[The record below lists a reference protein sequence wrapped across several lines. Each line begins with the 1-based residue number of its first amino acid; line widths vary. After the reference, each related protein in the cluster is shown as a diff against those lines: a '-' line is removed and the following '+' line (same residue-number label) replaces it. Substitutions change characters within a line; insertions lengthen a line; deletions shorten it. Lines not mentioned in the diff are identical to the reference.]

1 MFGEFDYDRVVKDP
15 SVFSEGRLPAHSDH
29 VAYRSEA
36 EAAAGVTSLR
46 LPLDGVWR
54 FHYAKNMQDAP
65 EGFWQAG
72 TDVSGWDTIRVPA
85 HIQTEGYDKPAYVN
99 IQYPWDGIEEVK
111 DGEKPEF
118 FDPVADYV
126 LDFTLPAYFAAAG
139 GRTCISFQ
147 GVESAFALWVNG
159 QYIGY
164 SEDSFT
170 PADFDLTEVLAEGV
184 NRLAVRVW
192 KWSTGSW
199 FEDQDFYRF
208 SGIFRSVFLY
218 LQPKAAVTDLSVVT
232 VPESDIRAD
241 SADSHSGSGRWTVQ
255 IRAKVTGSGKITA
268 EGGHLGRAETAFAAA
283 DEEDGAEGA
292 DGTGTVSLALE
303 IRDPQLWSAE
313 KPCLYALV
321 LKVYDDAGELTQV
334 IPQTVGFRVFGLR
347 DGLMTLNGKRIV
359 FHGVN
364 RHDFNS
370 RTGRVPDR
378 AQLERDII
386 LMKQNNINAVRT
398 SHYPNDS
405 ALYELCDRYGLYVID
420 ETNMETHE
428 TWDSV
433 FKGQA
438 GPDHFLPGDHTEYAP
453 MLLDR
458 VNSIYQRD
466 KNHPCILLWSCG
478 NESFGGPVIR
488 DMAARFRE
496 LDSRRLVH
504 YEGIN
509 FDRRYPE
516 TSDIESQMYT
526 PAAQIEAFLREHPE
540 KPFIC
545 CEYTHAMG
553 NSCGGMHKY
562 TDLEKREP
570 RYQGGFIWDWA
581 DQSLYKKAPDGS
593 WFQAYGG
600 DHGERPT
607 DYSFSGNGIV
617 YGGDHAPSPKM
628 QEVKANYQSI
638 DVLFEEDNAEN
649 GGIRFRVRN
658 RYLFTDTGELD
669 AWISLMADGRECL
682 RMPFACSAAPLSE
695 ESFACPAAV
704 AERMDVIRQ
713 AAAAA
718 GRPAPEFVLTV
729 SFTLRDDA
737 PWAAKGHE
745 IAFAQHVCH
754 GDRSGDPFLPGSL
767 SADSSA
773 ALTVVRGRYNIG
785 VRGSA
790 FKAMFSLLYPG
801 LASYEYNGRELL
813 EAPPVPN
820 FWRAPTDND
829 KGNMM
834 PQRYAQWKIAS
845 LYLSAKP
852 WKLPGDGMP
861 SAEVIR
867 ELMPKV
873 TQTEN
878 SVEIRYRYWLPTQP
892 ESECT
897 VTYEICADGMVR
909 CALDYPGVAG
919 LTEMPEFG
927 MLFRLKPELERAA
940 WYGLGPA
947 ETYADRQRGGKLGIY
962 ENAVADNMA
971 RYLVPQESGNHCGV
985 RWLRALDIRG
995 RGMEFAALPGQEL
1008 SVSILPW
1015 TPHEIECAE
1024 HVHELPPV
1032 RHTVV
1037 RCALMQMGVGGDDSW
1052 GARTHPEYLLP
1063 AEKDLHLEFVFR
1075 GV

>member
-1 MFGEFDYDRVVKDP
+1 MGHSTFDYDRVVKDP
-15 SVFSEGRLPAHSDH
+15 MVFAEGRLPAHSDH
-29 VAYRSEA
+29 IAYRSEE
-36 EAAAGVTSLR
+36 EAAAGASSLR
-46 LPLDGVWR
+46 CTLDGVWKFR
-54 FHYAKNMQDAP
+54 YARNMQDAP
-65 EGFWQAG
+65 EDFWQAG
-72 TDVSGWDTIRVPA
+72 FDVTSWDTIRVPA
-85 HIQTEGYDKPAYVN
+85 HIQLEGYDKPAYVN
-99 IQYPWDGIEEVK
+99 IQYPWDGTEELR

-126 LDFTLPAYFAAAG
+126 LDFVLPAHFAAAD
-139 GRTCISFQ
+139 GRVCISFQ

-159 QYIGY
+159 KYIGY

-170 PADFDLTEVLAEGV
+170 PADFDLTDALQEGV

-218 LQPKAAVTDLSVVT
+218 LQPRAAVTDLSVVP
-232 VPESDIRAD
+232 VPDGPVQAD
-241 SADSHSGSGRWTVQ
+241 SFGSGDWTVR
-255 IRAKVTGSGKITA
+255 ITAKVTGSGRIVA
-268 EGGHLGRAETAFAAA
+268 EGGPLGRAEAVFAS
-283 DEEDGAEGA
+283 GA
-292 DGTGTVSLALE
+292 DAVDLTLG
-303 IRDPQLWSAE
+303 IRGPQLWSAE
-313 KPCLYALV
+313 KPALYHFT
-321 LKVYDDAGELTQV
+321 LKVFNEEGELTEV
-334 IPQTVGFRVFGLR
+334 IPQTVGFRVFELR
-347 DGLMTLNGKRIV
+347 DGLMILNGRRIV

-386 LMKQNNINAVRT
+386 LMKQHNINAIRT

-405 ALYELCDRYGLYVID
+405 ALYELCDRYGLYMID

-466 KNHPCILLWSCG
+466 KNHPAILLWSCG
-478 NESFGGPVIR
+478 NESFGGPVVR

-496 LDSRRLVH
+496 LDGRRLVH

-526 PAAQIEAFLREHPE
+526 PAAKIEAFLQEHPE

-581 DQSLYKKAPDGS
+581 DQSLYKKAPDGQ

-600 DHGERPT
+600 DHGEHPT

-617 YGGDHAPSPKM
+617 YGGDHTPSPKM

-638 DVLFEEDNAEN
+638 DVTFDADGLAEGRILFR
-649 GGIRFRVRN
+649 IRN
-658 RYLFTDTGELD
+658 RYLFTDINSLEV
-669 AWISLMADGRECL
+669 WISLLADGRECM
-682 RMPFACSAAPLSE
+682 RMPFPCSVAPLSE
-695 ESFACPAAV
+695 KVFSCPV
-704 AERMDVIRQ
+704 LLLEQMD
-713 AAAAA
+713 AAAASASAA
-718 GRPAPEFVLTV
+718 GRPVPEFVLTV
-729 SFTLRDDA
+729 SFVLKEDMR
-737 PWAAKGHE
+737 WAKKGHE
-745 IAFAQHVCH
+745 VAFGQYV
-754 GDRSGDPFLPGSL
+754 LPQAAGPDGSL
-767 SADSSA
+767 RGPADPCGVRSSGTF
-773 ALTVVRGRYNIG
+773 TVVRGRYNIG

-790 FKAMFSLLYPG
+790 FRAMFSLLYPG
-801 LASYEYNGRELL
+801 LTSYEYGGRELL
-813 EAPPVPN
+813 AAPPVPN

-834 PQRYAQWKIAS
+834 PQRYAQWKTAS

-852 WKLPGDGMP
+852 WKLPGEGMP
-861 SAEVIR
+861 SAEVIQA
-867 ELMPKV
+867 LMPQVEEKDGA
-873 TQTEN
+873 
-878 SVEIRYRYWLPTQP
+878 VEIRYRYWLPTEP

-897 VTYEICADGMVR
+897 VTYTIFADGTVR
-909 CALDYPGVAG
+909 TALDLPAIEG
-919 LTEMPEFG
+919 LPEMPEFG
-927 MLFRLKPELERAA
+927 MLFRLSKDLERAS
-940 WYGLGPA
+940 WYGLGPE

-971 RYLVPQESGNHCGV
+971 RYLVPQECGNHCGV
-985 RWLRALDIRG
+985 RWARVTDLKG
-995 RGMEFAALPGQEL
+995 RGMEFSALPGEEL
-1008 SVSILPW
+1008 SVSMLPW
-1015 TPHEIECAE
+1015 TPHEIECAD
-1024 HVHELPPV
+1024 HVHELPAV

-1063 AEKDLHLEFVFR
+1063 KGKDLHLEFFFR
-1075 GV
+1075 GI